1 MEMQKGA
8 NPQYLEPVPKSFIA
22 QLHAPKRAESQNQLT
37 PELTP
42 ASVDPKTSHASVH
55 RHALVSIAVGP
66 IKDMLTEEVRRL
78 RADVLVMGRSPQS
91 GAVGRLR
98 DLSYALVRDAPCPV
112 LSV

>member
-8 NPQYLEPVPKSFIA
+8 NPQYLEPVPKSFIT

-66 IKDMLTEEVRRL
+66 IKDMLTEEVRRV
-78 RADVLVMGRSPQS
+78 AGGCPGDGKKPAVRSGGPLARS
-91 GAVGRLR
+91 
-98 DLSYALVRDAPCPV
+98 
-112 LSV
+112 